1 MSDTHRPATG
11 SKKGKPAIAP
21 PIPASATTLDSASL
35 RWWWALAIRTSL
47 RARAPTFT
55 VARNSASLDTSDTSA
70 AASAIEPG
78 RRRGGRAGRV
88 GRRREADQH
97 VVRVVADA
105 GAGGTE
111 ETGHAQRADALVL
124 AVAEGVVVVRRLLGG
139 AQGPERDEV
148 AGEVAERVA
157 RVGDPVEAAKSTRG
171 DELQH
176 GRGVTIC
183 RRGKL

>member
-78 RRRGGRAGRV
+78 P
-88 GRRREADQH
+88 
-97 VVRVVADA
+97 
-105 GAGGTE
+105 GAAAAALAASAAAERPTSTLYE
-111 ETGHAQRADALVL
+111 WWPMPAPVAQRRPATLSAPTLSYLPWPKGWSSSGGFSAARRAQSVTKSPARSPSVWPASAIL
-124 AVAEGVVVVRRLLGG
+124 SKQQRARAAMSYSTGAV
-139 AQGPERDEV
+139 
-148 AGEVAERVA
+148 
-157 RVGDPVEAAKSTRG
+157 
-171 DELQH
+171 
-176 GRGVTIC
+176 
-183 RRGKL
+183 